1 MTTRTS
7 AYSKAIRMLTVAN
20 MYPSAKDP
28 VYGTFVRNF
37 VEEIDRLNT
46 GGTNDLVV
54 IKGRRFNALSKL
66 AAYIS
71 FYSRLTFRL
80 LFGKYD
86 LIYIHTITFPIPP
99 VRIIGLFRKLP
110 LVFNVHGDD
119 VLPSGKLKKL
129 LKRISIP
136 EVRKAKMVVSP
147 SDYFKGVLLDEI
159 PGLDPA
165 KIFVSPSGGIDAK
178 FFRDQSSIAAS
189 DHQIP
194 LIGYVS
200 RIDNGK
206 GWDTFLKALSELKSK
221 GLKIKAVIAGRGAQ
235 TPMMLQ
241 MISDLQLT
249 DCVDYLGPVAQEEL
263 PKLYA
268 SFDIFIFP
276 SIRLNESLGLVGL
289 EAMAAGIPVI
299 ASNMAGPAGY
309 VRHNVNGYLFQPGN
323 HTELAKAISLFLN
336 ATPEVQKAMRTAA
349 AETAKKYD
357 SKKVVEEMYDKLL
370 SIT

>member
-1 MTTRTS
+1 MR
-7 AYSKAIRMLTVAN
+7 
-20 MYPSAKDP
+20 
-28 VYGTFVRNF
+28 
-37 VEEIDRLNT
+37 
-46 GGTNDLVV
+46 
-54 IKGRRFNALSKL
+54 
-66 AAYIS
+66 
-71 FYSRLTFRL
+71 
-80 LFGKYD
+80 
-86 LIYIHTITFPIPP
+86 
-99 VRIIGLFRKLP
+99 
-110 LVFNVHGDD
+110 
-119 VLPSGKLKKL
+119 
-129 LKRISIP
+129 
-136 EVRKAKMVVSP
+136 
-147 SDYFKGVLLDEI
+147 
-159 PGLDPA
+159 
-165 KIFVSPSGGIDAK
+165 
-178 FFRDQSSIAAS
+178 FRDWILQKSSFPRQEELTPNFLEINPQLQPQTIRFPSSDMCRASIAVKDGTLS
-189 DHQIP
+189 
-194 LIGYVS
+194 
-200 RIDNGK
+200 
-206 GWDTFLKALSELKSK
+206 LKALSELKSK

-241 MISDLQLT
+241 MLSDLQLT

-336 ATPEVQKAMRTAA
+336 ATPEVQNAMRTAA